1 MAEKALSGV
10 KVLEYAQFVAGP
22 YCAKLLADLG
32 AEVIKIEE
40 PQTGDEA
47 RGRGPFSNDIP
58 HSECSGLFLYANTNK
73 LGITLN
79 PGASDGKRLFL
90 ELVKGAD
97 ILIEDRPPG
106 EMKRLGLD
114 YETLKATNPR
124 LIVTSI
130 APFGQTGPYADY
142 KTYHLNSYLGSM
154 LGSLLALDGREPV
167 KAGGVAGEYVCGVS
181 SAAATLAALYAQGL
195 SGRGQHLDLSK
206 QEMLISVGR
215 VVAVLSAFDH
225 QQQNPGQSSVRQC
238 QDGWSI
244 VMVGVEERQWLG
256 LVELMGNPEWAR
268 DERLRDMN
276 YLAEHRDE
284 IERRVSE
291 WSPEH
296 TRDEIYHRGQ
306 ALGSPTAPVLTPEEV
321 VNSEQLAARGFFA
334 DIEHPRAGRIKYP
347 TAPYR
352 FSRTPWAAERPA
364 PLLGQHNEE
373 IYCGRLGYTK
383 EELVRLKE
391 TGAI

>member
-1 MAEKALSGV
+1 
-10 KVLEYAQFVAGP
+10 
-22 YCAKLLADLG
+22 
-32 AEVIKIEE
+32 
-40 PQTGDEA
+40 
-47 RGRGPFSNDIP
+47 
-58 HSECSGLFLYANTNK
+58 
-73 LGITLN
+73 
-79 PGASDGKRLFL
+79 
-90 ELVKGAD
+90 
-97 ILIEDRPPG
+97 
-106 EMKRLGLD
+106 
-114 YETLKATNPR
+114 
-124 LIVTSI
+124 
-130 APFGQTGPYADY
+130 
-142 KTYHLNSYLGSM
+142 
-154 LGSLLALDGREPV
+154 
-167 KAGGVAGEYVCGVS
+167 
-181 SAAATLAALYAQGL
+181 
-195 SGRGQHLDLSK
+195 
-206 QEMLISVGR
+206 
-215 VVAVLSAFDH
+215 
-225 QQQNPGQSSVRQC
+225 
-238 QDGWSI
+238 
-244 VMVGVEERQWLG
+244 MVGVEERQWLG

-291 WSPEH
+291 WSTEH